1 LAFPWNPVLQLQLG
15 PNLKFESIRP
25 AALFIAFVNPATD
38 CVFHLNGCCRE
49 LFGCFKGLNLSVAS
63 HQTEQQAGRASVW
76 CESRLAPAGDE
87 DDRVISAA
95 EDNRLNCH
103 RFQPPD
109 VGSAAGDSSSQWP
122 GVRALIYLTI
132 FVLAAAISSALAS
145 RARMRLAFPK
155 NLFISVFEW
164 FGELGFF
171 CARLFRAALVPPYEF
186 GELLR
191 QCDEIGSKSLPLVA
205 LAGAATGVVLSL
217 QTRDSLIRFGAKS
230 FLPAVIVFS
239 IIKESGPIITGLIV
253 SGRVGAGIGAQLGS
267 MKVTEQIDAMEASAV
282 DPYKFLVATRV
293 LACILML
300 PLLTLASDFCGI
312 FMGWIANMLAEPIS
326 LRLFLESGFKNALF
340 SDFIPP
346 TLKTMVFGF
355 IIGLVSCFQGMR
367 TRGGT
372 EGVGRSATSSVVLSS
387 LFVVVADVLL
397 VRLILTIWG

>member
-1 LAFPWNPVLQLQLG
+1 M
-15 PNLKFESIRP
+15 
-25 AALFIAFVNPATD
+25 
-38 CVFHLNGCCRE
+38 
-49 LFGCFKGLNLSVAS
+49 
-63 HQTEQQAGRASVW
+63 
-76 CESRLAPAGDE
+76 
-87 DDRVISAA
+87 
-95 EDNRLNCH
+95 
-103 RFQPPD
+103 
-109 VGSAAGDSSSQWP
+109 
-122 GVRALIYLTI
+122 IYLTI

-155 NLFISVFEW
+155 NLFKSVFEW

-293 LACILML
+293 LACILYA
-300 PLLTLASDFCGI
+300 ASTDSRLGFLRHIHGLDRQYVGRTH
-312 FMGWIANMLAEPIS
+312 FTPPIS
-326 LRLFLESGFKNALF
+326 GEWLQE
-340 SDFIPP
+340 
-346 TLKTMVFGF
+346 
-355 IIGLVSCFQGMR
+355 R
-367 TRGGT
+367 T
-372 EGVGRSATSSVVLSS
+372 V
-387 LFVVVADVLL
+387 
-397 VRLILTIWG
+397 